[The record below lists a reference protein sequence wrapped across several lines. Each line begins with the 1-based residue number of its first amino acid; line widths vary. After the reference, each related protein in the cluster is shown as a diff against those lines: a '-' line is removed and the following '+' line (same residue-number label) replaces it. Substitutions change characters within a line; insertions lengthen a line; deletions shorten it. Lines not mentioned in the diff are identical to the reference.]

1 MKKYVF
7 VVMQVERGTNNSCIS
22 AIFSN
27 IEDAE
32 KHRFN
37 YYDGDEK
44 YSSYIKI
51 EELR

>member
-7 VVMQVERGTNNSCIS
+7 VVMQVNRETRESCIS

-27 IEDAE
+27 IDDAE

-37 YYDGDEK
+37 FYDGDEK